1 MRDGLSKKASQKYIT
16 ADLVTK
22 SLNLLEEEGTR
33 LNALGETPSLQRR
46 SQNPQFDAQMSN
58 SSESCDS
65 KKVRSQSP
73 TKRLGDFQ
81 FSDIPVDLRAW
92 STAAIPTDLKDLVE
106 DMTRSG
112 RGIENIPT
120 AVKDR
125 FVAIGETVDDF
136 QWR

>member
-1 MRDGLSKKASQKYIT
+1 
-16 ADLVTK
+16 
-22 SLNLLEEEGTR
+22 
-33 LNALGETPSLQRR
+33 
-46 SQNPQFDAQMSN
+46 MSN

-92 STAAIPTDLKDLVE
+92 STAAIPTDLKDLVK
-106 DMTRSG
+106 DMTRIG
-112 RGIENIPT
+112 RGIWVILT

-125 FVAIGETVDDF
+125 LVAVGETVDDF
-136 QWR
+136 QWTKDDEICRGKQAEKEAMDKYVFVMWEGRQTA